1 MNKKKLILIELN
13 EINFDVV
20 SYYLDKGIRLPGFKK
35 IIDGGLIQT
44 SSETEYKNLEPWIQ
58 WPSVHTGK
66 QFEEHK
72 VFRLGDFINSN
83 EEQIFEKVESLGFD
97 VGAISPMNASNNLKK
112 PAYFIPDPW
121 TKTLCDGSYL
131 SKSIT
136 SAIVQTVNDN
146 SASKITISSIFNLG
160 LAFILLVNPGRYFS
174 MVKYAFGAIG
184 NSWRKALFLD
194 MLLYEIHKTLFKRK
208 DPNFSTIFLNA
219 GAHIQHHYFFNSP
232 FVTRSDLSNP
242 NWYIEN
248 DKDPILEMLK
258 VYDSMLLDIFK
269 LPNTEFIL
277 ATGLSQKPYE
287 KLKFYYR
294 LKNHKLFL
302 KNMGVDFIDVIPRM
316 TRDFLIT
323 FNSVEEAKI
332 AEKKIKSVL
341 VDSNIRLF
349 DQVDNRGKDIFVV
362 LTYPDEISDKSTI
375 NMCEKNVLLKDM
387 VTFVAIKNGEHQSK
401 GFAFFSK
408 KISKFS
414 PQNNSHV
421 SEIHN
426 TILSFFRT
434 SSNEI

>member
-20 SYYLDKGIRLPGFKK
+20 SYYLDEGIRLPGFKK
-35 IIDGGLIQT
+35 IIDGELIQT

-66 QFEEHK
+66 KFEEHK

-83 EEQIFEKVESLGFD
+83 EEQIFEKVESLGFY
-97 VGAISPMNASNNLKK
+97 VGAISPMNAANNLKK

-174 MVKYAFGAIG
+174 MVKYAFSAIG
-184 NSWRKALFLD
+184 KPWRKALFLD
-194 MLLYEIHKTLFKRK
+194 MLLYEIHKTLLKRK
-208 DPNFSTIFLNA
+208 DPNFSTLFLNA

-232 FVTRSDLSNP
+232 FVTRPDLYNP
-242 NWYIEN
+242 DWYIAS

-258 VYDSMLLDIFK
+258 VYDSMLSDIFN
-269 LPNTEFIL
+269 LTNTEIII

-294 LKNHKLFL
+294 LVDHKSFL
-302 KNMGVDFIDVIPRM
+302 KNIDVDFIDVIPRM

-323 FNSVEEAKI
+323 FNSDEEAKI
-332 AEKKIKSVL
+332 AEKKIASVL
-341 VDSNIRLF
+341 VDGDIRLF
-349 DQVDNRGKDIFVV
+349 DQIDNRGKDIFVV
-362 LTYPDEISDKSTI
+362 LTYPNEISDKTTI

-401 GFAFFSK
+401 GYAFFTE

-414 PQNNSHV
+414 PYNNSHV

>member
-1 MNKKKLILIELN
+1 M
-13 EINFDVV
+13 
-20 SYYLDKGIRLPGFKK
+20 
-35 IIDGGLIQT
+35 
-44 SSETEYKNLEPWIQ
+44 
-58 WPSVHTGK
+58 
-66 QFEEHK
+66 
-72 VFRLGDFINSN
+72 
-83 EEQIFEKVESLGFD
+83 
-97 VGAISPMNASNNLKK
+97 
-112 PAYFIPDPW
+112 
-121 TKTLCDGSYL
+121 
-131 SKSIT
+131 
-136 SAIVQTVNDN
+136 
-146 SASKITISSIFNLG
+146 
-160 LAFILLVNPGRYFS
+160 
-174 MVKYAFGAIG
+174 
-184 NSWRKALFLD
+184 
-194 MLLYEIHKTLFKRK
+194 
-208 DPNFSTIFLNA
+208 
-219 GAHIQHHYFFNSP
+219 
-232 FVTRSDLSNP
+232 SNP